1 MWVVAH
7 IHAKLRRAA
16 GLLDQ
21 PADNPVSDSSQ
32 GVGLKKK
39 NTFKFV
45 VLKI

>member
-32 GVGLKKK
+32 KKK
-39 NTFKFV
+39 H
-45 VLKI
+45 I

>member
-21 PADNPVSDSSQ
+21 PADNPVSDSS
-32 GVGLKKK
+32 KKK

-45 VLKI
+45 VLQI